1 MNGPTK
7 VGAFALALAGLV
19 ATGFTVGRVTDS
31 ADSAAVPQHTMTTAP
46 ASTEAVPANVA
57 GVALPGLAVAD
68 RGYALRLLDP
78 TVDAGAD
85 VPVRF
90 EILGPGGTPVREY
103 RRTHEKDMHLIVV
116 RRDLSRFQ
124 HLHPELGAD
133 GAWEAPVALDSGGV
147 YRVFA
152 DFAPAALNETITL
165 GADLFVPGDF
175 QPAELPEPASAWSDQ
190 DYSVA
195 LSGSPQAGTHSELTF
210 TVTRA
215 GAPVGDLEPYLGA
228 FGHLVSLRPG
238 DLAYLHTHPSED
250 AAADAR
256 GGPEIR
262 FATTFPTAG
271 RYRLYLNFAHAG
283 TVRTAEFTVDVPTS
297 ASPAA
302 QQPAEPAAPSS
313 PTGEHSGH

>member
-1 MNGPTK
+1 MKGPTK
-7 VGAFALALAGLV
+7 VGAFVLALAGLV
-19 ATGFTVGRVTDS
+19 ATGFAVGRVTDT
-31 ADSAAVPQHTMTTAP
+31 ADPTTASERTVTTAP
-46 ASTEAVPANVA
+46 AAVTETPPNVA
-57 GVALPGLAVAD
+57 GLALPGLAVAD

-78 TVDAGAD
+78 TVDAGAG

-90 EILGPGGTPVREY
+90 EIVGPDGTPVREY
-103 RRTHEKDMHLIVV
+103 RRTHERDMHLIVV

-124 HLHPELGAD
+124 HLHPDLGAG
-133 GAWEAPVALDSGGV
+133 GAWQASVALDSGGV

-152 DFAPAALNETITL
+152 DFAPAALNEPITL
-165 GADLFVPGDF
+165 GTDLFVAGDF
-175 QPAELPEPASAWSDQ
+175 RPEELPEPAATWSDQ

-195 LSGSPQAGTHSELTF
+195 LSGNPSAGTHSELSF

-238 DLAYLHTHPSED
+238 DLAYLHTHPSQD

-283 TVRTAEFTVDVPTS
+283 TVRTAEFTVDVPAS
-297 ASPAA
+297 ANPAP
-302 QQPAEPAAPSS
+302 QQPAEPTAPES
-313 PTGEHSGH
+313 PMGEHSGH